1 MSNRITKLL
10 NDYQK
15 EIDLENKKVGLNKY
29 FNQHIIPAP
38 HETRVLANKNPTM
51 SDLIEDVREYADDLP
66 KHNEIK
72 ANIDNVNNE
81 NLINLISDNYMALNY
96 SYKNPTSDKSID
108 DFKAFVADV
117 SKYPRTI
124 SLLKDKETDEE
135 YLRTKNCI
143 VRLNSESD
151 SKLIHIDTFLK
162 EKNVSFKSGFSERFE
177 DTPFKHE
184 NTHKMRM
191 VADKCIPV
199 LDAKEENGIKLYS
212 LAELDGDIDAQQNIQ
227 GLANQQDIKILNK
240 FKNAADYGLAR
251 GNCKLTRIYNK
262 LVCRSVVEGEAF
274 TELDGFDLNDFCEGD
289 PKVDLNERYFAY
301 KDFNNTG
308 EFLVIDSHMNHLKI
322 TKKDKN
328 GKEFERR
335 ATITDSEL
343 NAIRVGK
350 TPVKPNY
357 KPKSK
362 RRNSNRIT

>member
-1 MSNRITKLL
+1 MNDRITKLL
-10 NDYQK
+10 NNYQK
-15 EIDLENKKVGLNKY
+15 EIDIENKKVGLNKY
-29 FNQHIIPAP
+29 FNQHVITASKETKII
-38 HETRVLANKNPTM
+38 ANRNPTM
-51 SDLIEDVREYADDLP
+51 SEIIEDVREYADDVP
-66 KHNEIK
+66 KTSHIK
-72 ANIDNVNNE
+72 ANVDNVNNE
-81 NLINLISDNYMALNY
+81 ALIDMIANCYLDLNYAYKNSTCSDSIKNFQALIS
-96 SYKNPTSDKSID
+96 
-108 DFKAFVADV
+108 DV
-117 SKYPRTI
+117 SKYPKTI
-124 SLLKDKETDEE
+124 SMLRDRKTEERYLKTQ
-135 YLRTKNCI
+135 NCVI
-143 VRLNSESD
+143 
-151 SKLIHIDTFLK
+151 KLEGENGAELSHIFTFLK
-162 EKNVSFKSGFSERFE
+162 EKNVSFKSGYEERFE

-212 LAELDGDIDAQQNIQ
+212 LAELDGDIDAQKNIQ
-227 GLANQQDIKILNK
+227 GLTNQQDIEILNK
-240 FKNAADYGLAR
+240 FKNAADSGLAR
-251 GNCKLTRIYNK
+251 GNCKLARIYNK

-308 EFLVIDSHMNHLKI
+308 EFLVIDSKMNHLKI

-343 NAIRVGK
+343 NAIRVGNA
-350 TPVKPNY
+350 PVKPNY